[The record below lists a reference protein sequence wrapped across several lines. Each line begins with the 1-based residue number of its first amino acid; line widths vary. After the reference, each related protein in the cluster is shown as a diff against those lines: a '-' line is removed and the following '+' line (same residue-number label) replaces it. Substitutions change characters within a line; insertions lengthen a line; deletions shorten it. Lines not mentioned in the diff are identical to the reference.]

1 MKILIVSAVFPPEPM
16 VSARTSF
23 EIANALLRDGHQVT
37 VFAPFPSRPDGV
49 LFAGFRRS
57 LYRKEVA
64 KFRLIRCFSLIS
76 KKSTMMSRMMEN
88 ISFAITSSVGVLCQ
102 PRADA
107 LYVNSWAI
115 FGMGLVSLAAWLRG
129 IPAVIS
135 IQDVYPESLAEQ
147 KRISTHSAIYRVL
160 RWLDGKVVRSAKAI
174 IVLSD
179 RFRETYAKD
188 RGVPAN
194 RIHVVENWGEDHS
207 RELDVRGAYGVRRKY
222 GISDQAI
229 LAVYGGNIGA
239 AAGVETVIHAF
250 EYLWNEDDLYLLIA
264 GTGSRLAACQT
275 LVKEKRL
282 QNRVFFYT
290 PWPKE
295 HTGVVLGAADILL
308 LPTQG
313 NQSLVSVPSKLISY
327 MLSGHPVLA
336 MVHEDSDTAALIRK
350 AQAGW
355 IIPPDDP
362 AQTASALKSI
372 ASSAPEELRACGTR
386 GLDYALSNLSRE
398 ENLSRIL
405 RILSQIGRRTTPP
418 AAMVHEFKS

>member
-1 MKILIVSAVFPPEPM
+1 MKVLIVSAVFPPEPV

-23 EIANALLRDGHQVT
+23 EVANGLVSEGHQVT
-37 VFAPFPSRPDGV
+37 VLAPFPSRPDGV

-57 LYRKEVA
+57 LYRKENIG
-64 KFRLIRCFSLIS
+64 FCLIRCFSVIS
-76 KKSTMMSRMMEN
+76 EKSTMASRMIEN
-88 ISFAITSSVGVLCQ
+88 ISFAITSSLGVLFQ
-102 PRADA
+102 PRADV

-135 IQDVYPESLAEQ
+135 IQDVYPESLAQQ
-147 KRISTHSAIYRVL
+147 KRISTHSAIYRIL
-160 RWLDGKVVRSAKAI
+160 RWLDGKAVRSAKAI

-188 RGVPAN
+188 RGVAAD
-194 RIHVVENWGEDHS
+194 RIHVVENWGENDS
-207 RELDVRGAYGVRRKY
+207 RELDVRGAYAVRRRY
-222 GISDQAI
+222 RIPDQAM

-250 EYLWNEDDLYLLIA
+250 EFLWNEDNLYLLIA
-264 GTGSRLAACQT
+264 GTGSRLAACQA
-275 LVKEKRL
+275 LVKEKGL

-295 HTGVVLGAADILL
+295 HTGVVLGAADFLL

-336 MVHEDSDTAALIRK
+336 MVHEDSDTAVLIRK

-362 AQTASALKSI
+362 VQTAAALKAI
-372 ASSAPEELRACGTR
+372 ASSAPEELRACGVR
-386 GLDYALSNLSRE
+386 ALDYALSNLSRE

-405 RILSQIGRRTTPP
+405 GLLSQIARQTTPP
-418 AAMVHEFKS
+418 AAVVHEFKA